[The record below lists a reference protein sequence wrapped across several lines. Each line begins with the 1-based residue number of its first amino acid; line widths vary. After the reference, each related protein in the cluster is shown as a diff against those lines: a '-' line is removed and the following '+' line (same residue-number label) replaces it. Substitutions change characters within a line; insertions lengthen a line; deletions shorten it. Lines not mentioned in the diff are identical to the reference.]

1 MPTGA
6 DDTSLL
12 EAIVIATILDAIRL
26 ALGAIARNKLRA
38 GLTVLGIFIGITAV
52 VIVTAAAST
61 TTAAVGGEIDSFAA
75 NGLFVWPRPVQASGA
90 RTRGVGRLTEADGR
104 AIAAEAVSVAN
115 VAPWLQTQGQVVYG
129 DKNWATTLIG
139 TTLSY
144 LPIRRFTIAKGST
157 WTESDELLKTKS
169 CIIGQTVATNLFGT
183 ADAVGAIVRIG
194 RSPCTIV
201 GVLAARGTSP
211 FGDDQDDRVMMP
223 IGSFR
228 ARVMHTAPGRTDQL
242 IISATSEQT
251 VNRAKAQIEN
261 ILRQR
266 HRVQPGR
273 DDFEVSSQADV
284 RATTAAIMATLS
296 ALLLSVAGVSLLV
309 GGIGVMNIMLV
320 SVAERTREI
329 GIRMSI
335 GARERDIL
343 VQFLVEAVALSMI
356 GGVLGIMAGSGVAF
370 AIGRALS
377 SAMAPSAKAL
387 GVAVV
392 TSLAIGTTFGFIPA
406 WRAAKLDP
414 IAALRVE

>member
-1 MPTGA
+1 MSTTLFDAIFLAFG
-6 DDTSLL
+6 
-12 EAIVIATILDAIRL
+12 AIV
-26 ALGAIARNKLRA
+26 RNKLRA
-38 GLTVLGIFIGITAV
+38 ALTVLGIFIGITAV

-75 NGLFVWPRPVQASGA
+75 NGLFVWSRPVQASGA
-90 RTRGVGRLTEADGR
+90 KSRSVGRLTEADGR
-104 AIAAEAVSVAN
+104 AIAREAVSVAS
-115 VAPWLQTQGQVVYG
+115 VAPWLQTAGQVVYA
-129 DKNWATTLIG
+129 DKNWATSLIG

-144 LPIRRFTIAKGST
+144 LPIRRYTIAKGST
-157 WTESDELLKTKS
+157 WSESDEVLKTKV
-169 CIIGQTVATNLFGT
+169 CILGQTAATNLFGT
-183 ADAVGAIVRIG
+183 ADAVGRTIRIG
-194 RSPCTIV
+194 RSPYTV
-201 GVLAARGTSP
+201 LGVLAARGTSP

-242 IISATSEQT
+242 IISATSDST
-251 VNRAKAQIEN
+251 VNRAKAQIEA

-266 HRVQPGR
+266 HHVEPGH
-273 DDFEVSSQADV
+273 DDFEVNTQADL
-284 RATTAAIMATLS
+284 RETTEAIMATLS

-329 GIRMSI
+329 GVRLSI

-343 VQFLVEAVALSMI
+343 LQFLVEAIALTMI
-356 GGVLGIMAGSGVAF
+356 GGMLGIAAGSGITL
-370 AIGRALS
+370 AIGRVLA

-387 GVAVV
+387 SVAVV
-392 TSLAIGTTFGFIPA
+392 TSIAIGTFFGFLPA